1 MLTIPGIMLFE
12 MITTYPPFYHE
23 DDDILFRM
31 VSTYKL
37 LYFIAF
43 SDVCNYVSLSND
55 ASINVPI
62 ALSIDVLI
70 IVSINVFIDVFINV
84 SIDIFYQCI
93 Y

>member
-23 DDDILFRM
+23 DGDILFRM

-37 LYFIAF
+37 LYFIAL

-62 ALSIDVLI
+62 ALSINISFD
-70 IVSINVFIDVFINV
+70 V
-84 SIDIFYQCI
+84 SIDRRPKRS
-93 Y
+93 